1 MYNISS
7 RHPCGVRECDY
18 GFNFFLPRSS
28 VGIYFWAGVFILAL
42 IIELMEPQLVSIWFC
57 GGALISFVL
66 ALLGVPLL
74 IKAGVFIVV
83 SAVLLILSFKFFRKS
98 ILDRPKVPTN
108 ADSMIDQEILL
119 LTDVDKTTL
128 GEGLYKDI
136 QWKVIVDED
145 ISFQKDEIAVIKQI
159 KGNRLVIK
167 KKEGK

>member
-1 MYNISS
+1 MVFTSLFQD
-7 RHPCGVRECDY
+7 P
-18 GFNFFLPRSS
+18 S

-74 IKAGVFIVV
+74 IQAGVFIVV

-145 ISFQKDEIAVIKQI
+145 VSFQKDEIAVIKQI

>member
-1 MYNISS
+1 MVLTS
-7 RHPCGVRECDY
+7 
-18 GFNFFLPRSS
+18 FFQNPS

-66 ALLGVPLL
+66 ALLSVPLL
-74 IKAGVFIVV
+74 IQAGVFIVV

-119 LTDVDKTTL
+119 LTYVDKTTL

>member
-1 MYNISS
+1 MVLTS
-7 RHPCGVRECDY
+7 
-18 GFNFFLPRSS
+18 FFQDPS

-66 ALLGVPLL
+66 ALLSVPLL
-74 IKAGVFIVV
+74 IQAGVFIVV
-83 SAVLLILSFKFFRKS
+83 SAILLILSFKFFRKS

-119 LTDVDKTTL
+119 LSDVDKTTL
-128 GEGLYKDI
+128 GDGLYKDI

>member
-1 MYNISS
+1 MVLTS
-7 RHPCGVRECDY
+7 
-18 GFNFFLPRSS
+18 FFQDPS

-74 IKAGVFIVV
+74 IQAGVFIVV

-119 LTDVDKTTL
+119 LTDVDKTHPM
-128 GEGLYKDI
+128 E
-136 QWKVIVDED
+136 
-145 ISFQKDEIAVIKQI
+145 SH
-159 KGNRLVIK
+159 RRRRH
-167 KKEGK
+167 

>member
-1 MYNISS
+1 MVLTS
-7 RHPCGVRECDY
+7 
-18 GFNFFLPRSS
+18 FFQDPS

-66 ALLGVPLL
+66 ALLSVPLL
-74 IKAGVFIVV
+74 IQAGVFIVV

-119 LTDVDKTTL
+119 LSDVDKTTL
-128 GEGLYKDI
+128 GDGLYKDI

>member
-1 MYNISS
+1 MVLTS
-7 RHPCGVRECDY
+7 
-18 GFNFFLPRSS
+18 FFQDPS

-74 IKAGVFIVV
+74 IQAGVFIVV

-119 LTDVDKTTL
+119 LSDVDKTTL
-128 GEGLYKDI
+128 GDGLYKDI